1 MVVNKKIHFEISER
15 KILLRIFDV
24 LSVLL
29 ALYLVGIIFNF
40 NYFNISTTNYY
51 WTIVLGI
58 YLTIIGTVFEM
69 YSLQVASNEFQV
81 IKSIVLTSS
90 TTVLVYL
97 LTPIYTPNL
106 PSNRMQI
113 IFFYV
118 AILLSLLLWRLFYVK
133 FLASSRF
140 EKKVILICD
149 KDQAEELILG
159 LENVDPHYKVMGY
172 INSDSNH
179 ISNPKNKKDFVKN
192 INIDDLERFVIKNS
206 VSEVVIASQKT
217 DGITVNLY
225 NQLIHLL
232 ENGFIIRE
240 YTQVYENITQR
251 IPVQYVARDFY
262 RYFPFS
268 RSNQNQLYLLI
279 VRVLEIVISLVGL
292 CIGFA
297 LLPIIF
303 IGNLLGNRGRLF
315 YTQERIGK
323 NGVAFKILKLRT
335 MVKNA
340 ESNGAVFTTT
350 NDARITAFGKFLRKA
365 RIDEFPQF
373 LNILKGEMAVIGPRP
388 ERPVFVKEIAEVM
401 PFYETRHVIKPG
413 LTGWEQVNYSYGETI
428 DDSLIKLQY
437 DLYYIKHRSIFL
449 DINIVL
455 KTFSTVLFY
464 RGQ

>member
-1 MVVNKKIHFEISER
+1 MIDNKKIHFEISER

-29 ALYLVGIIFNF
+29 VLYLIGVVFDF
-40 NYFNISTTNYY
+40 KYFNISKNNFY
-51 WTIVLGI
+51 WTIVLGLYI
-58 YLTIIGTVFEM
+58 NIIGTVFEM
-69 YSLQVASNEFQV
+69 YNLQVASNQFQV
-81 IKSIVLTSS
+81 IKSTILTTSV
-90 TTVLVYL
+90 TVLIYL
-97 LTPIYTPNL
+97 LTPIYTPQL
-106 PSNRMQI
+106 PSNRIQI
-113 IFFYV
+113 LFFFL
-118 AILLSLLLWRLFYVK
+118 AILSALFLWRLLYVH
-133 FLASSRF
+133 FLASDRF
-140 EKKVILICD
+140 IKKVILICD
-149 KDQAEELILG
+149 REQVEELVLG
-159 LENVDPHYKVMGY
+159 LESVDPHYKVMGY
-172 INSDSNH
+172 VNSDSVQNTPTNLQNDF
-179 ISNPKNKKDFVKN
+179 ISN
-192 INIDDLERFVIKNS
+192 INIDKLEEFVLHNS
-206 VSEVVIASQKT
+206 VSEIVIASQKT

-232 ENGFIIRE
+232 EKGFIIRE

-268 RSNQNQLYLLI
+268 RSNQNHLYLLVTRI
-279 VRVLEIVISLVGL
+279 LEIIFSLSGLAVGL
-292 CIGFA
+292 V
-297 LLPIIF
+297 LLPLII

-323 NGVAFKILKLRT
+323 NGEVFKILKFRT

-340 ESNGAVFTTT
+340 EANGAVFTTI
-350 NDARITAFGKFLRKA
+350 NDSRITLFGKFLRKT
-365 RIDEFPQF
+365 RLDEFPQF
-373 LNILKGEMAVIGPRP
+373 INILKGDMGVIGPRP
-388 ERPVFVKEIAEVM
+388 ERPVFVNEIAEVM

-413 LTGWEQVNYSYGETI
+413 LTGWAQVNYSYGETI

-449 DINIVL
+449 DVNIVF